1 VDPGPAGAALLDGG
15 IRTDSS
21 GHSPHLRGLFACG
34 EAACWDLH
42 GFNRLG
48 GNSVA
53 ETVVAGMIVG
63 ESIADWCEGE
73 GADASVPV
81 GLVREHWEV
90 VQAELAGLLRRTRG
104 RAPRSSW
111 DRCSA

>member
-1 VDPGPAGAALLDGG
+1 MGG
-15 IRTDSS
+15 IRTDAH
-21 GHSPHLRGLFACG
+21 GQAYGLRGLFACG

-63 ESIADWCEGE
+63 ETMADFVESAAATCRFPPPSCGSSSNRASA
-73 GADASVPV
+73 GSTLADNGSENA
-81 GLVREHWEV
+81 
-90 VQAELAGLLRRTRG
+90 RR
-104 RAPRSSW
+104 
-111 DRCSA
+111 